1 MLPGFDPNQIKD
13 LDQAR
18 EAIGM
23 LLNLVEELKQENI
36 NLREQ
41 VQELRDE
48 VNRLKGEQGK
58 PPIKPGKQGG
68 GSDHSSEKER
78 SRPKKRRRRR
88 KAKQV
93 QIDREEKLQVERS
106 QLPKDAEFKG
116 YEPVIIQDLVIKT
129 DNVRFLKEKWYS
141 PSLQET
147 YLAALPAGYQG
158 EFGPGL
164 RSLVVT
170 LYYAAEMT
178 EPKIIEFL
186 ENMGILISAG
196 QVSNLLIKNQDN
208 WHAEKEAV
216 YLAGLQSTI
225 WQHVDDTA
233 TRVNGENQHCHIVCN
248 PLYSA
253 YFTRPRK
260 DRLTIIDILANRFE
274 TQFLLNEQ
282 TFEWLQTFATPQ
294 WAQAV
299 IVHWPQDTVL
309 TYPELA
315 DLVQTDLGRLNDQ
328 QQARV
333 FEAAALTAY
342 HSQSVTPIVPVLL
355 SDDAPQFRFISAEHA
370 LCWVHEGRHF
380 KKLIPVVDY
389 HRQLTDDFLTQF
401 WDFYHQ
407 LQDYR
412 SQPSKQQAAVL
423 DQAFD
428 NLFSTVTGY
437 NQLDKR
443 IAKTKAKKDR
453 LLKVLK
459 YPQIPLHNNPA
470 ELGARRRVRK
480 RDISFGPRTLDGREA
495 WDTFM
500 TLVATAKKLGVSFYD
515 FVFDRIAEVYA
526 MPSLAEL
533 IQQRSLAYQ
542 PPGSGAQLC
551 FTPSF

>member
-1 MLPGFDPNQIKD
+1 MLPGFDPHQIKD

-18 EAIGM
+18 EAIGV
-23 LLNLVEELKQENI
+23 LLNLVEELKQENMI
-36 NLREQ
+36 LREQ

-58 PPIKPGKQGG
+58 PPIEPGKKRGD
-68 GSDHSSEKER
+68 SNHSSEKER
-78 SRPKKRRRRR
+78 RRPKKRRRRR
-88 KAKQV
+88 KVKQI
-93 QIDREEKLQVERS
+93 QIDREEKLQIERS
-106 QLPKDAEFKG
+106 QLPEDAEFKG
-116 YEPVIIQDLVIKT
+116 YEAVIIQDLVIKT
-129 DNVRFLKEKWYS
+129 DNVRFLKEKYYS
-141 PSLQET
+141 PSLRET
-147 YLAALPAGYQG
+147 YLAKLPAGYRG

-178 EPKIIEFL
+178 EPKIVEFL
-186 ENMGILISAG
+186 ENMGIMISAG
-196 QVSNLLIKNQDN
+196 QISNLLIKKLDN
-208 WHAEKEAV
+208 WHAEKKAV

-248 PLYSA
+248 PLYTA

-260 DRLTIIDILANRFE
+260 DRLTVIDILANRFE

-282 TFEWLQTFATPQ
+282 TVAWLQTFGTPQ
-294 WAQAV
+294 WAQAA
-299 IVHWPQDTVL
+299 IARWPQNTVL
-309 TYPELA
+309 SYPELA
-315 DLVQTDLGRLNDQ
+315 DLVQTELDRLNEQ

-370 LCWVHEGRHF
+370 LCWVHEGRHY

-389 HRQLTDDFLTQF
+389 HRQLTDDFLIQF
-401 WDFYHQ
+401 WDFYHR

-412 SQPSKQQAAVL
+412 SQPSKQQANVL
-423 DQAFD
+423 NQAFD
-428 NLFSTVTGY
+428 DLFSTVTGY
-437 NQLDKR
+437 NELDKR

-459 YPQIPLHNNPA
+459 YPEIPLHNNPA

-480 RDISFGPRTLDGREA
+480 RDISFSPRTQDGREA

-515 FVFDRIAEVYA
+515 YVFDRIAEVYA
-526 MPSLAEL
+526 LPSLAEL

-542 PPGSGAQLC
+542 SLGVS
-551 FTPSF
+551 S

>member
-1 MLPGFDPNQIKD
+1 MLPGFDPNEIKD
-13 LDQAR
+13 LDRAR

-36 NLREQ
+36 ALREQ

-58 PPIKPGKQGG
+58 PDIKPGKPGG
-68 GSDHSSEKER
+68 GSDYSSEKER
-78 SRPKKRRRRR
+78 RESKKRRRRR
-88 KAKQV
+88 KANRI
-93 QIDREEKLQVERS
+93 QINREELLKVERS
-106 QLPKDAEFKG
+106 ELPKDAEFKG

-129 DNVRFLKEKWYS
+129 DNVRFLKEKFYS
-141 PSLQET
+141 PSLGKT

-178 EPKIIEFL
+178 EPKIVDFL

-196 QVSNLLIKNQDN
+196 QVSNLLIKKQDH

-260 DRLTIIDILANRFE
+260 DRLTVIDILANRFE

-282 TFEWLQTFATPQ
+282 TFEWLQSFATPQ
-294 WAQAV
+294 WAQAA
-299 IVHWPQDTVL
+299 IAHWPQDTVL
-309 TYPELA
+309 SYPELA
-315 DLVQTDLGRLNDQ
+315 DLIQTQLGRLNDQ

-355 SDDAPQFRFISAEHA
+355 SDDAPQFRYISAEHA
-370 LCWVHEGRHF
+370 LCWVHAGRHY
-380 KKLIPVVDY
+380 KKLMPVVDY

-412 SQPSKQQAAVL
+412 SRPSEQQAAVL

-428 NLFSTVTGY
+428 DLFSTVTGY
-437 NQLDKR
+437 HQLDKR
-443 IAKTKAKKDR
+443 IAKTKAQKDR

-480 RDISFGPRTLDGREA
+480 RDISFGPRTQDGREA

-515 FVFDRIAEVYA
+515 YVFDRIAEVYA
-526 MPSLAEL
+526 LPSLADL
-533 IQQRSLAYQ
+533 IQQRSLA
-542 PPGSGAQLC
+542 C
-551 FTPSF
+551 PSLGVSS